1 MEEVSLMCLL
11 CGQDARHELCPCEDP
26 ERPFTTT
33 VKVVMRDE
41 GDPGDSST
49 GHDLL

>member
-1 MEEVSLMCLL
+1 MEETSLWCVS
-11 CGQDARHELCPCEDP
+11 CGQNARHELCPCEDP

-33 VKVVMRDE
+33 VKVVMRDQSDADDL
-41 GDPGDSST
+41 GT